1 MKSVYNATDL
11 PLFSDYDYIIVG
23 GGTAGCPLAATLS
36 QNYSV
41 LVLERGGDPL
51 AYPSVL
57 RADQFGANL
66 RQQDD
71 GKNPV
76 QRFTS
81 LDGIQNA
88 RGRILGGSS
97 MINGGFYSRAE
108 KEFYP
113 KSGINWNLG
122 MVYKAYHWVEET
134 IVYRSDLL
142 PWQSVLKEALLE
154 ADVGQDNGFNLDH
167 IVGTKISGSIFDR
180 FGTRHGAVE
189 LLNRADFGNLQVAV
203 RATVERI
210 LFSNQASGILH
221 FHLKTVLHY
230 KDLRKNLTD

>member
-1 MKSVYNATDL
+1 MRSVYNATDL
-11 PLFSDYDYIIVG
+11 PLLAKYDYIIVG

-41 LVLERGGDPL
+41 LILERGGDPL

-66 RQQDD
+66 VQQDD

-97 MINGGFYSRAE
+97 MINAGFYSRAE

-113 KSGINWNLG
+113 KSGINWDLG
-122 MVYKAYHWVEET
+122 MVDKAYQWVEKT

-142 PWQSVLKEALLE
+142 PWQSVSKEVLLE
-154 ADVGQDNGFNLDH
+154 AGFGPDNGFTLDH
-167 IVGTKISGSIFDR
+167 IVGTKISGSTFDALGR
-180 FGTRHGAVE
+180 RHGAVE
-189 LLNRADFGNLQVAV
+189 LLNLADFRNLQVAV
-203 RATVERI
+203 RATVKRI
-210 LFSNQASGILH
+210 LFSNQASGILSLR
-221 FHLKTVLHY
+221 LKTVLHY
-230 KDLRKNLTD
+230 KI